1 MGRKKL
7 YKIFYPSARTH
18 HLVIFMRDKNGELVM
33 TKEQLLECIHKH
45 DGAFNCFAIN
55 LHDEDVYDA
64 EAVYQNEVKN
74 KKTFIERLQ
83 VLSDAKG
90 LSKDETTESG
100 FAYDAELEI
109 RAHEYAD
116 AQFPKIE
123 VNQKKPAHWHVVF
136 HFPTNR
142 NAGEIAR
149 WFKFL
154 NGETLEPNWNEIKSG
169 KTALPNALAYLIHA
183 HDKNKHQYSK
193 ENVIAS
199 FDYVNAIEEQLI
211 LEEKKEKFHQTVD
224 DINLILEQ
232 VADGLPLKDAKA
244 ILSNAVY
251 YRNQQLLE
259 RARRDYVL
267 NKMPIPSPRMVFYV
281 DSEGIDEDFGKGG
294 IGKTACAK
302 AFAKQLASEFGADVS
317 KDINDLQE
325 FIYVAG
331 DAKVFL
337 QDYDG
342 QPIVLID
349 EINGVDFKRACKG
362 VNGVKALLSPFPERK
377 AFDKKHGAV
386 VCAAKYI
393 IICGIQSFE
402 AFKKDLAKETKVD
415 GDVQKSEESVKEQF
429 DRRFWGLLHLK
440 DELDKIQHYS
450 TGQVLEI
457 LLNRGLFDKMP
468 EQNVLTMTAR
478 VKVSFQKMASQLSP
492 AVRAPIE
499 AKIFKPLLCEVNDGN
514 ARYSLSGRISNAD
527 ELPDEFLE
535 MGETLPLPADD
546 DFVEIVEQEEIEDF
560 FDVPASSKDS
570 IHRIAWLVL
579 ADLAQ
584 SEMIDVMN
592 DSIRAEL
599 LFAVERA
606 IDWHFERKSFD
617 DVKEREKRRLILKAL
632 DILAKMG
639 VKDE

>member
-7 YKIFYPSARTH
+7 YKIFYPSARVH
-18 HLVIFMRDKNGELVM
+18 HLVIFVRDKNGNLMM
-33 TKEQLLECIHKH
+33 TQERLLECIHKH
-45 DGAFNCFAIN
+45 DGAFNLFAIN
-55 LHDEDVYDA
+55 LHDSDVYDA
-64 EAVYQNEVKN
+64 EAVYINEEKN
-74 KKTFIERLQ
+74 KKTFIDRLQ

-90 LSKDETTESG
+90 LAKDETTESG
-100 FAYDAELEI
+100 FVYDAELEQ

-116 AQFPKIE
+116 EQFPKIE
-123 VNQKKPAHWHVVF
+123 VGQLKPVHWHVVF
-136 HFPTNR
+136 HFPINR

-149 WFKFL
+149 WFKLL
-154 NGETLEPNWNEIKSG
+154 NGETLEPNWNEVKTG

-183 HDKNKHQYSK
+183 HDKNKFPYSK

-199 FDYVNAIEEQLI
+199 FDYVNEIDEQLAR
-211 LEEKKEKFHQTVD
+211 EEKLEKFHQTAD
-224 DINLILEQ
+224 DINLILERIGN
-232 VADGLPLKDAKA
+232 DGLTLKDAKS
-244 ILSNAVY
+244 ILSNAVF

-267 NKMPIPSPRMVFYV
+267 NKMPIPQPRMCFYV
-281 DSEGIDEDFGKGG
+281 DSEGIDDDYGRGG

-302 AFAKQLASEFGADVS
+302 AFAKQLAAEFGADVS

-325 FIYVAG
+325 FIYIAG

-362 VNGVKALLSPFPERK
+362 VNGVKALLAPFPERK
-377 AFDKKHGAV
+377 SIDKKHGAV

-393 IICGIQSFE
+393 IVCGIQSFE
-402 AFKKDLAKETKVD
+402 AFKKDLAKESKID
-415 GDVQKSEESVKEQF
+415 GEVQKSEESVKEQF
-429 DRRFWGLLHLK
+429 DRRFWGLLHLTT
-440 DELDKIQHYS
+440 E
-450 TGQVLEI
+450 QVLEI

-478 VKVSFQKMASQLSP
+478 VKANFRKLTSQLAP
-492 AVRAPIE
+492 DVRAPIE
-499 AKIFKPLLCEVNDGN
+499 AQIFRPLLCEVNDGN
-514 ARYSLSGRISNAD
+514 ERYSLNGKISNVD
-527 ELPDEFLE
+527 DLTDDFLE
-535 MGETLPLPADD
+535 MGQMLPLPDDD
-546 DFVEIVEQEEIEDF
+546 DFVEIVEQESIEEF
-560 FDVPASSKDS
+560 FDVPDASNDA

-584 SEMIDVMN
+584 REMIDASNSAVR
-592 DSIRAEL
+592 SEL

-617 DVKEREKRRLILKAL
+617 DVKDREKRRLILKAL
-632 DILAKMG
+632 DILSKMG
-639 VKDE
+639 VE

>member
-1 MGRKKL
+1 MGRKKI
-7 YKIFYPSARTH
+7 YKLFYPSARVH
-18 HLVIFMRDKNGELVM
+18 HLVIFVRDKNGNLVM
-33 TKEQLLECIHKH
+33 TKERLLECIHKH
-45 DGAFNCFAIN
+45 DGAFNSFAIN
-55 LHDEDVYDA
+55 LHDSDVYDA
-64 EAVYQNEVKN
+64 EAVYVNEEKN
-74 KKTFIERLQ
+74 KKTFIDRLQ

-90 LSKDETTESG
+90 LAKDETTESG
-100 FAYDAELEI
+100 FVYDAELEQ

-116 AQFPKIE
+116 EQFPKIE
-123 VNQKKPAHWHVVF
+123 VGQLKPAHWHVVF
-136 HFPTNR
+136 HFPINR

-149 WFKFL
+149 WFKLL
-154 NGETLEPNWNEIKSG
+154 NGETLEPNWNEVKTG

-183 HDKNKHQYSK
+183 HDEKKFQYSK
-193 ENVIAS
+193 ESVIAS
-199 FDYVNAIEEQLI
+199 FDYVNAIDEQLAR
-211 LEEKKEKFHQTVD
+211 EEKLEKYHQTAD
-224 DINLILEQ
+224 DINLILDRISE
-232 VADGLPLKDAKA
+232 DGLPLKDAKA
-244 ILSNAVY
+244 ILSPAVY
-251 YRNQQLLE
+251 FRNQQLLE
-259 RARRDYVL
+259 RARKDYVL
-267 NKMPIPSPRMVFYV
+267 NKMPIPQPRMCFYV
-281 DSEGIDEDFGKGG
+281 DSEGIDDDFGKGG

-317 KDINDLQE
+317 KDVNDLQE

-377 AFDKKHGAV
+377 ALDKKHGAV

-393 IICGIQSFE
+393 IVCGIQSFE
-402 AFKKDLAKETKVD
+402 AFKKDLAKETRID
-415 GDVQKSEESVKEQF
+415 GEIQKSEESVKEQF
-429 DRRFWGLLHLK
+429 DRRFWGLLHLTT
-440 DELDKIQHYS
+440 E
-450 TGQVLEI
+450 QVLEI

-478 VKVSFQKMASQLSP
+478 VKVSFQKLTSQLSP

-499 AKIFKPLLCEVNDGN
+499 SKIFQPLLCEVNDGN
-514 ARYSLSGRISNAD
+514 ARYALNGRISNVD
-527 ELPDEFLE
+527 EVPEEFLE
-535 MGETLPLPADD
+535 MGQMLPLSDDD

-560 FDVPASSKDS
+560 FDVPEASNDS

-584 SEMIDVMN
+584 SEMIDSMN
-592 DSIRAEL
+592 DSVRSEL

-606 IDWHFERKSFD
+606 IAWHFERKSFD